1 MGRKKY
7 MIVTNTGLEV
17 FESNSKLMCKAYIRQ
32 AVKKGSKP
40 GFLSIAEDWP
50 EETRCDTC
58 AKAAECPAFHTGVI
72 YPLEILGLRVLL
84 ERGDSP
90 LEPPKLKMTRITRIE
105 RPQRATA
112 IQN

>member
-7 MIVTNTGLEV
+7 MVVTNTGLEV

-58 AKAAECPAFHTGVI
+58 AKAADCPAFHTGVI
-72 YPLEILGLRVLL
+72 YPCPYYYQKE
-84 ERGDSP
+84 
-90 LEPPKLKMTRITRIE
+90 
-105 RPQRATA
+105 A
-112 IQN
+112 